1 MITLKK
7 FIKQLDEGK
16 ITDFKQCIA
25 ELPNPYII
33 ELIKRGLAIDEIIKR
48 GDAELIIKIIRYGH
62 GHEYYPYWK
71 HNSEIGVRKALVS
84 KGYALDEFIADK
96 NCDVRIA
103 VVDKDHKYA
112 IQIMNRTKK
121 EWEAVREIIN
131 RQPNP
136 SIELFKAY
144 MESPNGKKYG
154 YGLHGIT
161 QGVLRFKLEGLQK
174 EPTLMEKT
182 MSIGTLIETENP
194 LWTEG
199 ISCRQILEVRNL
211 YALAKQKDKTNLMDE
226 IIEDY
231 RRNPAFSRYDKNRRR
246 FND

>member
-1 MITLKK
+1 MITIKK
-7 FIKQLDEGK
+7 FIKQLDEGN

-25 ELPNPYII
+25 ELPNEYII
-33 ELIKRGLAIDEIIKR
+33 ELIKRGLAIDEIVKR
-48 GDAELIIKIIRYGH
+48 GDSELIINIIRYGH
-62 GHEYYPYWK
+62 GKEYYPYWK

-84 KGYALDEFIADK
+84 KGYALDEFINDK

-121 EWEAVREIIN
+121 EWDAVSDIIN

-136 SIELFKAY
+136 SIELFQAY
-144 MESPNGKKYG
+144 MASPNGKRYG
-154 YGLHGIT
+154 YRRHGLT

-182 MSIGTLIETENP
+182 MPIGTLIETENP
-194 LWTEG
+194 LWTKG
-199 ISCRQILEVRNL
+199 IGCSYILEIRNL
-211 YALAKQKDKTNLMDE
+211 YALAKQKDKTHLMDA

-231 RRNPAFSRYDKNRRR
+231 RRNPGFSRYSKNYHRL
-246 FND
+246 ND

>member
-1 MITLKK
+1 MVTLEK

-25 ELPNPYII
+25 ELPNEYII
-33 ELIKRGLAIDEIIKR
+33 ELIKRGLAIDEIVKR
-48 GDAELIIKIIRYGH
+48 GDPELIIKIIRYGH
-62 GHEYYPYWK
+62 GQEYYPYWK
-71 HNSEIGVRKALVS
+71 HNSDSRIRKALVS
-84 KGYALDEFIADK
+84 QGYALDEFITDK
-96 NCDVRIA
+96 SCDIRIA
-103 VVDKDHKYA
+103 VVDKEHKYA
-112 IQIMNRTKK
+112 LQIINRTKK
-121 EWEAVREIIN
+121 EWDAVREIIN

-136 SIELFKAY
+136 TIELLKAY
-144 MESPNGKKYG
+144 IDSPNWKKYG

-161 QGVLRFKLEGLQK
+161 QGVLRFKREGLQK

-226 IIEDY
+226 IIGDY
-231 RRNPAFSRYDKNRRR
+231 RRNPGFSRYDKNRRR